1 MVAHILSLI
10 LAIPTLGEFAQ
21 AAQIMGGLT
30 LFTALM
36 ALLGFAFR
44 WGIRFRLVG
53 ITGFMAVLTGGLFA
67 LGLTPVT
74 RTVLPNAQRYTTVYD
89 GGGTQA
95 VIAVAANL
103 TPTELAATLQQAAN
117 DLFSYGRLAT
127 GEAVLTVRAR
137 TLLHPEP
144 GVTEPV
150 YLGQVRRSLRQRQ
163 DPAMVIELDSQALAR
178 VQTMSTGS

>member
-1 MVAHILSLI
+1 MDDTVVGWG
-10 LAIPTLGEFAQ
+10 LAIPTTTEFAL
-21 AAQIMGGLT
+21 AAQVSGGITLLVALLT
-30 LFTALM
+30 LV
-36 ALLGFAFR
+36 GFGFG

-53 ITGFMAVLTGGLFA
+53 ITGFLALVTGGLFA

-74 RTVLPNAQRYTTVYD
+74 RTVIPNARPYTTVYD

-95 VIAVAANL
+95 VIAVAADI
-103 TPTELAATLQQAAN
+103 TPEQLAATLQQAAN
-117 DLFSYGRLAT
+117 NLFSYGRLAK
-127 GEAVLTVRAR
+127 GEAVLTIRAR

-163 DPAMVIELDSQALAR
+163 DPAMVIELDTQALAR
-178 VQTMSTGS
+178 VQQAQAGS